1 LSNWVANLIVSLFFL
16 SMVQAIGASF
26 TFAIY
31 AALCIVTLVVVA
43 RGVPETKREILEDI
57 SLGPGATLA
66 RPEGL
71 R

>member
-1 LSNWVANLIVSLFFL
+1 
-16 SMVQAIGASF
+16 MVQAIGASF